1 MLTDIRYQLLFNYCV
16 LQIVKS
22 LKTGPTKRVKLKQ
35 LLLKPRM
42 SKSEREGTTTK

>member
-1 MLTDIRYQLLFNYCV
+1 MLTDVRYQLLFNYCV

-22 LKTGPTKRVKLKQ
+22 LKTGATKRVKLKQ
-35 LLLKPRM
+35 LLLKL